1 MEQKPDI
8 FDRIMGLPGLR
19 YFEPLYRRYKSVLLY
34 LFFGVLTTA
43 VSIGS
48 FVICDRSLGMGAL
61 IANVISWI
69 CAVTFAYLTN
79 RVWVFHSEA
88 RGKEI
93 LPEAQSFFSGRL
105 LTLGMEEAMLL
116 IFVTWLRFDSLL
128 IKLIAQFA
136 VLVGNYFI
144 SKLLVFRGKRSA

>member
-8 FDRIMGLPGLR
+8 FDRIMALPGLR
-19 YFEPLYRRYKSVLLY
+19 DWNPLYRKYKSVLLY

-48 FVICDRSLGMGAL
+48 FFLCDRFLGVNTL
-61 IANVISWI
+61 VANGISWV
-69 CAVTFAYLTN
+69 CAVSFAFLTN

-88 RGKEI
+88 KGNEI
-93 LPEAQSFFSGRL
+93 LTEALSFFSGRL
-105 LTLGMEEAMLL
+105 LTLGIEEAMLL
-116 IFVTWLRFDSLL
+116 IFVTWLHFDSLL
-128 IKLIAQFA
+128 IKIAAQFA

-144 SKLLVFRGKRSA
+144 SKLLVFRKKRSA